1 MFCVKVQDSKTL
13 PLKYNFTRD
22 FTKNFFKST
31 ILASIKEQ
39 VNEESRK
46 ELITEYISRVRK
58 GAEEVR
64 QIQID

>member
-1 MFCVKVQDSKTL
+1 MQDSKTL

-39 VNEESRK
+39 VNEEYRK

-58 GAEEVR
+58 DAEEVR
-64 QIQID
+64 SIQFDNWP